1 VEILRARGFG
11 ETWIGWIK
19 KIVIGVSVSV
29 SANGEESNTF
39 KTGKGLRQ
47 GDPLSLLLFRGY
59 MMLGRAADKGLMR
72 KIK

>member
-19 KIVIGVSVSV
+19 KIVIRVSVSV

-39 KTGKGLRQ
+39 RTGKGLRQ
-47 GDPLSLLLFRGY
+47 EDPLSLLLFRGY